1 MVEHAHQGSSVVRL
15 KGGDPYVFGRGFEE
29 VQACQE
35 AGIPCTVVPGVTS
48 AISVPGA
55 VGVPVTQR
63 GVVHSFTV
71 ISGHV
76 PPGHPQSLNN
86 WEALAQTGGTLVVI
100 MGVKNSRSIANA
112 LLAGGRSADTPTAV
126 IQEGTTSEE
135 RTFRC
140 TLSTLADVIEHES
153 IKPPAVYVI
162 GEVADL

>member
-1 MVEHAHQGSSVVRL
+1 MPGSWHSLHSCTWRDQRHFRARR
-15 KGGDPYVFGRGFEE
+15 GGCPCDT
-29 VQACQE
+29 
-35 AGIPCTVVPGVTS
+35 AGSCAFFYRHLWPRTPWAS
-48 AISVPGA
+48 AVSE
-55 VGVPVTQR
+55 Q
-63 GVVHSFTV
+63 
-71 ISGHV
+71 
-76 PPGHPQSLNN
+76 
-86 WEALAQTGGTLVVI
+86 LAQTGGTLVVI

-112 LLAGGRSADTPTAV
+112 LLAGGRSADTPAAV